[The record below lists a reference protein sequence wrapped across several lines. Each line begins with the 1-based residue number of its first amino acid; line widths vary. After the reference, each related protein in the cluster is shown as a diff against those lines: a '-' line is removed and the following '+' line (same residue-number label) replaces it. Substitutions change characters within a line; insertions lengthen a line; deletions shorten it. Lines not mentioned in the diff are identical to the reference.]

1 MSTEHALKECCSPKD
16 EGINLGKL
24 SLQKF
29 QKHFQQDQRQWIKS
43 KEVYHESEVVEEAD
57 IRNLVGLVR
66 FYWYRQMLQTKI
78 ISSRHSI
85 TTRQTLSVSEIP
97 FVKQSES

>member
-43 KEVYHESEVVEEAD
+43 KEVYHESDVVEEAD
-57 IRNLVGLVR
+57 IRNLVGVVR
-66 FYWYRQMLQTKI
+66 FYCCRESDAPDENF
-78 ISSRHSI
+78 SSRHSI
-85 TTRQTLSVSEIP
+85 TTRQTLSISEIP
-97 FVKQSES
+97 SAKR